1 MALTKYPIDYIQTA
15 KDREM
20 RTHAMTFVH
29 EIAFGISPLD
39 ERKYKRNR
47 HLWCYDTKTLQAVEL
62 WLNSLNVIGNPNFG
76 SFADFE
82 KLYDFVLGQ
91 IGTITGISNVEV
103 YDVSL
108 YLGERMTPQIVP
120 SDYVYVHGK
129 LVEAAR
135 HYLKHFGVSIDKN
148 GPRYRIKATV
158 FGQIYVAISNNPY
171 AARAIEEWLCN
182 EHDEIMKI

>member
-1 MALTKYPIDYIQTA
+1 MALTMFPIDYIQTA
-15 KDREM
+15 KDREK
-20 RTHAMTFVH
+20 RTLAMTSVH

-39 ERKYKRNR
+39 KRKYKRNR
-47 HLWCYDTKTLQAVEL
+47 HLWCYDTKALQSVEL
-62 WLNSLNVIGNPNFG
+62 CLNSLNVIGNPNLS

-91 IGTITGISNVEV
+91 ILHIPGISYVEV

-120 SDYVYVHGK
+120 SEYVYVHGK
-129 LVEAAR
+129 LIQAAR
-135 HYLKHFGVSIDKN
+135 HYLKISKMKKPF
-148 GPRYRIKATV
+148 YRIKSTD

-182 EHDEIMKI
+182 EHDEIMKF